1 MQTRREF
8 VAAAAAVG
16 FLAVSGLGFPGAAR
30 ANDLSAGAAQFVAD
44 LGSRALEA
52 LANAKQMPQ
61 AEVAERLRG
70 FLQDSFDTQTI
81 GRFVLGRYW
90 NVATPEQRQEY
101 MRLFEDLIVGVYSK
115 RFTEYTGGAGF
126 EVVAH
131 RPEGERDAVVSS
143 RITRPSGGPPVAV
156 DWRVRRGNA
165 GYKVIDVA
173 VEGLSMS
180 VTQRDEFTSVIE
192 RGGGNF
198 QALLDA
204 LRSQTQG
211 RS

>member
-1 MQTRREF
+1 MHTRREF
-8 VAAAAAVG
+8 LIAG
-16 FLAVSGLGFPGAAR
+16 GAAGLLLLGGFGR
-30 ANDLSAGAAQFVAD
+30 PSLAFANELSQGAAQFVDD
-44 LGSRALEA
+44 LGKRALDA
-52 LANAKQMPQ
+52 LANVKQMSQ
-61 AEVAERLRG
+61 AEVAEKFRG

-101 MRLFEDLIVGVYSK
+101 MRLFEDLIVAVYSK
-115 RFTEYTGGAGF
+115 RFSDYSGGASF
-126 EVVAH
+126 EVASH
-131 RPEGERDAVVSS
+131 RPEGERDAVVTS
-143 RITRPSGGPPVAV
+143 RITRPSGGPPVVV

-192 RGGGNF
+192 RGGGNV

-211 RS
+211 RG

>member
-8 VAAAAAVG
+8 LLAGGAAG
-16 FLAVSGLGFPGAAR
+16 LLLATGLGRPSVAFANELSQGAAH
-30 ANDLSAGAAQFVAD
+30 FIAD
-44 LGSRALEA
+44 LGKQALDA
-52 LANAKQMPQ
+52 LANVKQMSQ
-61 AEVAERLRG
+61 AEVAAKFRG

-101 MRLFEDLIVGVYSK
+101 MRLFEDLIVAVYSK
-115 RFTEYTGGAGF
+115 RFSDYTGGAGF
-126 EVVAH
+126 EVVNH

-143 RITRPSGGPPVAV
+143 RIMRPSGGPPVAV

-180 VTQRDEFTSVIE
+180 VTQRDEFSSVIE
-192 RGGGNF
+192 RGGGNV

-204 LRSQTQG
+204 LRNQTQG

>member
-1 MQTRREF
+1 MHTRREF
-8 VAAAAAVG
+8 LIAGGAAG
-16 FLAVSGLGFPGAAR
+16 LLLMSGIVRPGAAV
-30 ANDLSAGAAQFVAD
+30 ANELSAGAAQFIAD
-44 LGSRALEA
+44 LGKRALDA
-52 LANAKQMPQ
+52 LANAKQMSQ
-61 AEVAERLRG
+61 AEVAEKFRG

-101 MRLFEDLIVGVYSK
+101 MRLFEDLIVAVYSK
-115 RFTEYTGGAGF
+115 RFSDYSGGAGF
-126 EVVAH
+126 EVVSH

-143 RITRPSGGPPVAV
+143 RITRPSGGPPVMV
-156 DWRVRRGNA
+156 DWRVRRGNS

-192 RGGGNF
+192 RGGGNV

-211 RS
+211 RG

>member
-8 VAAAAAVG
+8 IIAGGAAGLFLMSG
-16 FLAVSGLGFPGAAR
+16 FGRPSLGF
-30 ANDLSAGAAQFVAD
+30 ANELSQGAAQFVTD
-44 LGSRALEA
+44 LGQRALDA
-52 LANAKQMPQ
+52 LAGARQMSQ
-61 AEVAERLRG
+61 VEVAQKLRT
-70 FLQDSFDTQTI
+70 FLEEGFDTQTI

-90 NVATPEQRQEY
+90 NVATAEQRQEY
-101 MRLFEDLIVGVYSK
+101 MQLFQDLIVNIYSK
-115 RFTEYTGGAGF
+115 RFSDYSGGAGF
-126 EVVAH
+126 EVVNH
-131 RPEGERDAVVSS
+131 RPEGERDAVVTS
-143 RITRPSGGPPVAV
+143 RIMRPSGGPPVTV

-192 RGGGNF
+192 RGGGNV

-204 LRSQTQG
+204 LRAQTQG
-211 RS
+211 RG